1 MIGGYDT
8 DAVMARIGQTDP
20 KVLEDALRSLA
31 LEFGR
36 DKVARHIAQSIDRNI
51 DIDGPSIEKYV
62 SGRLTGVS
70 QSDIDGLAHDYGM
83 DIPDGRKEIAS
94 QLITED
100 IVDGFAEVL
109 VDLVAI
115 GRDEDVRVCIG
126 SIVSALRGTDCP
138 LTETAGDYIDTYS
151 RYLEDCLA
159 ENDPLKAFIE
169 EES

>member
-1 MIGGYDT
+1 
-8 DAVMARIGQTDP
+8 MARIGQTDP

-36 DKVARHIAQSIDRNI
+36 DKVAKHIARSIDRNI

-62 SGRLTGVS
+62 SGRLTGVN
-70 QSDIDGLAHDYGM
+70 QSDLDGLAHDYDM
-83 DIPDGRKEIAS
+83 DTPEGRKEIAS

-115 GRDEDVRVCIG
+115 GRDEDVRICIG
-126 SIVSALRGTDCP
+126 SIVSALRGTKCP
-138 LTETAGDYIDTYS
+138 LTDAAGDYVKAYTK
-151 RYLEDCLA
+151 YLEDCLA
-159 ENDPLKAFIE
+159 ENDPLKAFIQE
-169 EES
+169 DQE